1 MAENGIDVSSYQPGI
16 GNIGQQFVFVKATEG
31 TTYANPYMQAQ
42 LATAP
47 HKGLYHF
54 ASGGNVIAEAN
65 WFLAHW
71 QKGTLPILD
80 YEANALKLWTVD
92 NVRQWLNYVYS
103 KTGIKP
109 LLYMS
114 LAVENERDWSSCTGY
129 PLWVAQY
136 NTMAPQYG
144 FQPRPLYG
152 RLRNWHQAAVFQYHS
167 NTYLPGWS
175 GGLDVDVLLVP
186 WSDLLTNNKKED
198 VEMSWHPQVKC
209 NELGRFKVNRQ
220 QASLYADST
229 LSKQTGAR
237 QYGEEFKV
245 FRAANGAVNVGD
257 SQWFSQADG
266 LTKIN
271 PLAVNVNAKAICK
284 ITAGDAWTQNLPTSG
299 QPGIKHLIK
308 GQAYAVHGR
317 VGKYLLVGDT
327 RTGKYIDG
335 DKADIVL

>member
-31 TTYANPYMQAQ
+31 TNYVNPYMRPQ

-54 ASGGNVIAEAN
+54 ASGNSVVAEAD

-71 QKGTLPILD
+71 QRGVLPILD
-80 YEANALKLWTVD
+80 YEGNALTAWSVADVK
-92 NVRQWLNYVYS
+92 QWLDYVYS

-114 LAVENERDWSSCTGY
+114 LAVENERNWSSCTGY
-129 PLWVAQY
+129 PLWIAQY
-136 NTMAPQYG
+136 NTMNAQYG

-186 WSDLLTNNKKED
+186 WNDLLTSNKKED

-220 QASLYADST
+220 VAALYADSK
-229 LSKQTGAR
+229 LAKPVDSRK
-237 QYGEEFKV
+237 YGQEFKIS
-245 FRAANGAVNVGD
+245 RAMGGAVEAGD
-257 SQWFSQADG
+257 KQWFSQADG

-271 PLAVNVNAKAICK
+271 PLAVNTGAEAECEIS
-284 ITAGDAWTQNLPTSG
+284 ADDAWTQNLPTSG
-299 QPGIKHLIK
+299 QPGVKRLAK
-308 GQAYAVHGR
+308 GQHYVVHGR
-317 VGKYLLVGDT
+317 IGKYLRVGNEQ
-327 RTGKYIDG
+327 TGKFIDG
-335 DKADIVL
+335 DKALIVL